1 MNNPRIF
8 ADFQNA
14 DSQGRLRLNCIGT
27 ILPWRGYANEDLS
40 RQGTKLIDGENLLIY
55 SEELEAD
62 AVVVYSDEDKIWV
75 ASIDWD
81 KIREVA
87 EVSNSSIDS

>member
-1 MNNPRIF
+1 MQSMNNPRIF

-27 ILPWRGYANEDLS
+27 IEDLS
-40 RQGTKLIDGENLLIY
+40 RQGTKLINGGNLLIY
-55 SEELEAD
+55 SEELEVD
-62 AVVVYSDEDKIWV
+62 AVVSYSNEEKIWV

>member
-1 MNNPRIF
+1 MQLMNNPRIF

-27 ILPWRGYANEDLS
+27 IEDLS
-40 RQGTKLIDGENLLIY
+40 RQGTKLIDGQNLLIY
-55 SEELEAD
+55 SEELEVD
-62 AVVVYSDEDKIWV
+62 AVVSYSNEEKIWV

>member
-14 DSQGRLRLNCIGT
+14 DPQGRLRLNCIGT
-27 ILPWRGYANEDLS
+27 IEDLS
-40 RQGTKLIDGENLLIY
+40 RCGTKLIDGSKLSIY

-62 AVVVYSDEDKIWV
+62 AVVEYSDEEKIWV
-75 ASIDWD
+75 ATIDWD
-81 KIREVA
+81 RIREVA
-87 EVSNSSIDS
+87 EVSTSSID

>member
-27 ILPWRGYANEDLS
+27 IEDLS
-40 RQGTKLIDGENLLIY
+40 RHGTKLIDGCKLSIY
-55 SEELEAD
+55 SENLEAD
-62 AVVVYSDEDKIWV
+62 AVVEYSDEEKIWV
-75 ASIDWD
+75 ATIDWD
-81 KIREVA
+81 RIREVA
-87 EVSNSSIDS
+87 EVSTSSID

>member
-1 MNNPRIF
+1 MNNARVF

-27 ILPWRGYANEDLS
+27 IEDLS
-40 RQGTKLIDGENLLIY
+40 RQGTKLIDGEKLSIY

-62 AVVVYSDEDKIWV
+62 AVVSYSDEEKIWV
-75 ASIDWD
+75 ATIDWD
-81 KIREVA
+81 KIRAVA

>member
-1 MNNPRIF
+1 MRFMNNPRVF

-14 DSQGRLRLNCIGT
+14 DAQGRLRLNCIGT
-27 ILPWRGYANEDLS
+27 IEDLS
-40 RQGTKLIDGENLLIY
+40 RQGTKLIDGEKLSVY

-62 AVVVYSDEDKIWV
+62 AVVAYSDEEKIWV
-75 ASIDWD
+75 ATIDWD

-87 EVSNSSIDS
+87 EVSSLSIDI

>member
-1 MNNPRIF
+1 MNNARVF

-27 ILPWRGYANEDLS
+27 IEDLS
-40 RQGTKLIDGENLLIY
+40 RQGTKLINGEKISIY

-62 AVVVYSDEDKIWV
+62 AVVSYSDEEKIWV
-75 ASIDWD
+75 ATIDWD
-81 KIREVA
+81 KIREVT

>member
-1 MNNPRIF
+1 MQLMNNPKIF

-14 DSQGRLRLNCIGT
+14 DSQGRLRLSCIG
-27 ILPWRGYANEDLS
+27 IIEDLS
-40 RQGTKLIDGENLLIY
+40 RQGTKLIDGQNLLIY
-55 SEELEAD
+55 SEELEVD
-62 AVVVYSDEDKIWV
+62 AVVGYSDEEKIWV
-75 ASIDWD
+75 AAIDWD

>member
-1 MNNPRIF
+1 MRSMNNPRIF

-14 DSQGRLRLNCIGT
+14 DLQGRLRLNCIGT
-27 ILPWRGYANEDLS
+27 IEDLS
-40 RQGTKLIDGENLLIY
+40 RQGTMLIDGGKLLIY

-62 AVVVYSDEDKIWV
+62 AVVSYSDEEKIWV
-75 ASIDWD
+75 AAIDWD

-87 EVSNSSIDS
+87 EISNLSIDT

>member
-14 DSQGRLRLNCIGT
+14 DPQGRLRLNCIGT
-27 ILPWRGYANEDLS
+27 IEDLS
-40 RQGTKLIDGENLLIY
+40 RQGTKLIDGNNLLIY

-62 AVVVYSDEDKIWV
+62 AVVSYSDEEKIWV
-75 ASIDWD
+75 AAIDWD

-87 EVSNSSIDS
+87 EVSNLSIDT

>member
-14 DSQGRLRLNCIGT
+14 DLQGRLRLNCIGT
-27 ILPWRGYANEDLS
+27 IEDLS
-40 RQGTKLIDGENLLIY
+40 RQGTKLIDGKNLLIY

-62 AVVVYSDEDKIWV
+62 AVVAYSDEEKIWV
-75 ASIDWD
+75 AAIDWD
-81 KIREVA
+81 KIREVT

>member
-1 MNNPRIF
+1 MNNPRVF

-27 ILPWRGYANEDLS
+27 IEDLS
-40 RQGTKLIDGENLLIY
+40 RQGTKLIDGEKLSVY

-62 AVVVYSDEDKIWV
+62 AVVTYSDEEKIWV
-75 ASIDWD
+75 ATIDWD

-87 EVSNSSIDS
+87 EVSSLSIDT